1 MAGGK
6 MNYND
11 KKRLH
16 MALYDGEKNETVSVS
31 PSGYMVKFNDKQ
43 KLFSLADGTQ
53 IVRHYEEGIGFNNT
67 HHWITG
73 VCYDVDLSAFSFK
86 DTAEA
91 IDICTT
97 YSFINY
103 LMDNVRQDAPE
114 YPQILMLRQK
124 YFDFLET
131 RVDVNRP
138 TRVNIDEKLKRFD
151 FKDYM
156 SDQDYAAY
164 LQYHI
169 EAKKQIKEYQ
179 DSPEYA
185 LESFKNE
192 QREAKKAIRRERML
206 NLKQKLF
213 GKFSSCSRSKKRIAE
228 QAQAITSALTGANQ
242 DDNQEL

>member
-1 MAGGK
+1 

-16 MALYDGEKNETVSVS
+16 MALYDGEKNETVTVS
-31 PSGYMVKFNDKQ
+31 PSGYMVKLNDKQ

-73 VCYDVDLSAFSFK
+73 NCYDFDLSAFTFK

-103 LMDNVRQDAPE
+103 LMDNVKKDAPE
-114 YPQILMLRQK
+114 FPQILMLRQK

-169 EAKKQIKEYQ
+169 EAKQQIKDYQ
-179 DSPEYA
+179 NSPEYA
-185 LESFKNE
+185 VASFINE
-192 QREAKKAIRRERML
+192 QKEAKKAMRRERMI
-206 NLKQKLF
+206 NLKQKFL
-213 GKFSSCSRSKKRIAE
+213 GRFSSASRSKKRIAE
-228 QAQAITSALTGANQ
+228 QAQAITSALTGGAGQEDDQ
-242 DDNQEL
+242 DL

>member
-1 MAGGK
+1 

-16 MALYDGEKNETVSVS
+16 MALFDGEKNETVSVS

-43 KLFSLADGTQ
+43 KIFSLADGTQ
-53 IVRHYEEGIGFNNT
+53 IVRHYEEGMGFNNT
-67 HHWITG
+67 HHWISG
-73 VCYDVDLSAFSFK
+73 VCYDFDLSAFAFK

-103 LMDNVRQDAPE
+103 LMENVRQDAPE

-131 RVDVNRP
+131 RVDVTRP

-151 FKDYM
+151 VQSYID
-156 SDQDYAAY
+156 DQDYVAY

-169 EAKKQIKEYQ
+169 EAKKQIKDYQ
-179 DSPEYA
+179 ESPEYA
-185 LESFKNE
+185 LATFQME
-192 QREAKKAIRRERML
+192 QREAKKAMRRERML
-206 NLKQKLF
+206 NLKQKFF
-213 GKFSSCSRSKKRIAE
+213 GRFSSSARSKRRIAE
-228 QAQAITSALTGANQ
+228 QAQAITSALSDGSQEDEQ
-242 DDNQEL
+242 DI

>member
-1 MAGGK
+1 

-16 MALYDGEKNETVSVS
+16 MALCDGEKNESVSVS

-43 KLFSLADGTQ
+43 KIFSLADGTQ
-53 IVRHYEEGIGFNNT
+53 IVRHYEEGMGFNNT

-73 VCYDVDLSAFSFK
+73 VCYDFDLSAFVFK

-97 YSFINY
+97 YSYINY
-103 LMDNVRQDAPE
+103 LMANVRQDAPE
-114 YPQILMLRQK
+114 YPQILMVRQK

-131 RVDVNRP
+131 RVDVTRP

-151 FKDYM
+151 VQSYID
-156 SDQDYAAY
+156 DQDYVAY

-169 EAKKQIKEYQ
+169 EAKQQIKDYQ
-179 DSPEYA
+179 NSPEYA
-185 LESFKNE
+185 VASFMNE
-192 QREAKKAIRRERML
+192 QREAKKAMRRERML
-206 NLKQKLF
+206 NLKQKFF
-213 GKFSSCSRSKKRIAE
+213 GRFSSSARSKRRIAE
-228 QAQAITSALTGANQ
+228 QAQAITSALSGGSQEDEQ
-242 DDNQEL
+242 DI